1 MDYICSKTNPGS
13 GHPSCMS
20 YVCPATSRIPKLCEF
35 HIDINT
41 TVSPRI
47 NVHALVSEN
56 DMF

>member
-20 YVCPATSRIPKLCEF
+20 YVCLATLCEF
-35 HIDINT
+35 HIDINN